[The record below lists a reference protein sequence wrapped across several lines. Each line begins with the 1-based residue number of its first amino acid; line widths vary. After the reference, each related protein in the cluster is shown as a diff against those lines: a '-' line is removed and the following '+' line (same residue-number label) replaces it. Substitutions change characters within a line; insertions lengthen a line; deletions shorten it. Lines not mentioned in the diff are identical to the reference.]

1 MPFCPACREEFREG
15 FTQCSDCGAA
25 LVAELPSE
33 AVAVE
38 EGADSGWEQVAETAQ
53 IFEAELMAM
62 RLRAAGIEA
71 QVVDQT
77 FHQEPFTNRDFSR
90 VRVLVP
96 PGRAEEAQAVLEK
109 ADPLPEDADVGS
121 PEGEGEGEGEDE
133 DKGSL

>member
-1 MPFCPACREEFREG
+1 MPFCPSCREEFREG

-25 LVAELPSE
+25 LVAELPLPQASE
-33 AVAVE
+33 VE
-38 EGADSGWEQVAETAQ
+38 DGADSGWEEVAETGQ

-62 RLRAAGIEA
+62 RIRESGIEA

-77 FHQEPFTNRDFSR
+77 FHAEPLGNRDFSR

-96 PGRAEEAQAVLEK
+96 PGRAEEARAILEK
-109 ADPLPEDADVGS
+109 EDPLPEDADVGA
-121 PEGEGEGEGEDE
+121 PEDEGE